1 MNKSEFVAAVAENM
15 GSTKADAAR
24 AVEAVLT
31 TVKQALKSKV
41 NLRLIGF
48 GTFKVTHVAA
58 KTVRNPQNGNLVKVP
73 AAYRPKFMPG
83 KELKEL
89 VNKK

>member
-24 AVEAVLT
+24 AVEAILL
-31 TVKQALKSKV
+31 TVKNTLKAKV
-41 NLRLIGF
+41 SLRLIGF
-48 GTFKVTHVAA
+48 GTFKVTHVEA
-58 KTVRNPQNGNLVKVP
+58 KTVRNPQNGSLVKVP
-73 AAYRPKFMPG
+73 AAFRPKFVPG
-83 KELKEL
+83 KELKEI

>member
-31 TVKQALKSKV
+31 TIKQTMQSKIS
-41 NLRLIGF
+41 LRLIGF
-48 GTFKVTHVAA
+48 GTFKVNHVEA
-58 KTVRNPQNGNLVKVP
+58 KTVRNPQNGALVKVP
-73 AAYRPKFMPG
+73 SAFRPKFVPG
-83 KELKEL
+83 KELKSV